1 MSVATGRL
9 LHTIT
14 TTGSG
19 LKEIN
24 NYVRNPGADNTT
36 TSLYGGDLLGNL
48 WRFGFKLDGTP
59 EEAVKLVT
67 LTDDTGKAQAITT
80 RVELVASPGSQSR
93 PRILV
98 GTGRLLGVPD
108 LDDKNVQSVYGFE
121 DGVYT
126 SGVSLRSQLKQM
138 KLEASTNAAGQQT
151 RRLVCQSSAADCKD
165 DAKGWYVDL
174 PDSGERVDIDMRL
187 AYSTLVFASN
197 VPSPDACSTGG
208 YGWINYLDF
217 NTGFAVDP
225 GADGAGDASILVA
238 GSTISGHDATSN
250 AGGKVTDHIST
261 TGVPEK
267 PIDSN
272 IPYSTPRPTGKRI
285 SWREIVK
292 SKVDSSGVLLPTD
305 AD

>member
-1 MSVATGRL
+1 
-9 LHTIT
+9 
-14 TTGSG
+14 
-19 LKEIN
+19 
-24 NYVRNPGADNTT
+24 
-36 TSLYGGDLLGNL
+36 
-48 WRFGFKLDGTP
+48 
-59 EEAVKLVT
+59 
-67 LTDDTGKAQAITT
+67 
-80 RVELVASPGSQSR
+80 
-93 PRILV
+93 
-98 GTGRLLGVPD
+98 
-108 LDDKNVQSVYGFE
+108 
-121 DGVYT
+121 
-126 SGVSLRSQLKQM
+126 M